1 MIKWIWE
8 KLNCNKWSTYHP
20 HDLLLCCQFSP
31 NWWIDLVQSQTK
43 SQESFFIEIE
53 ELIAKCMWKYKEPRI
68 TQPNFEKEEQGFWLT
83 LLILRCTVH
92 ALCLITQ
99 SFSTEKSHSDS
110 FWPYGL
116 QPLRL
121 LCHGNCPGK
130 NTGVGCHAL
139 LWIFTTQ
146 GSNPGLPLCMQI
158 LNHLSHQGIPKMY
171 YKWTIIK
178 TAWS

>member
-121 LCHGNCPGK
+121 LCPWELSRQEYWSGLPCPPLDL
-130 NTGVGCHAL
+130 H
-139 LWIFTTQ
+139 
-146 GSNPGLPLCMQI
+146 NPGIEPRSPTL
-158 LNHLSHQGIPKMY
+158 HAES
-171 YKWTIIK
+171 
-178 TAWS
+178 